1 MSIKT
6 TIKRRAERAIYLGR
20 GERSEQY
27 TLISHPPGTGDLIS
41 HPPGTGDLSSGLSG
55 PGAAVTKNGSISL
68 ETARNEE
75 FGDLPRGISS
85 SPEGNLQPL

>member
-1 MSIKT
+1 MPFIGCTRRSNKTLFSIKMSIKT

-55 PGAAVTKNGSISL
+55 PGAAVIRYL
-68 ETARNEE
+68 
-75 FGDLPRGISS
+75 
-85 SPEGNLQPL
+85 

>member
-1 MSIKT
+1 MS
-6 TIKRRAERAIYLGR
+6 IKRRAERAIYLGR

-55 PGAAVTKNGSISL
+55 PGAAVTVTKRDYESYIIKTSYK
-68 ETARNEE
+68 
-75 FGDLPRGISS
+75 SH
-85 SPEGNLQPL
+85 